1 MKVKDLVR
9 LNAVLRNVL
18 NGHLDC
24 QAKLI
29 VSFWELTGAVRQTVD
44 LCAAIEEK

>member
-1 MKVKDLVR
+1 ML
-9 LNAVLRNVL
+9 LRNIL
-18 NGHLDC
+18 NGDLDY

-44 LCAAIEEK
+44 LCAVIEEK